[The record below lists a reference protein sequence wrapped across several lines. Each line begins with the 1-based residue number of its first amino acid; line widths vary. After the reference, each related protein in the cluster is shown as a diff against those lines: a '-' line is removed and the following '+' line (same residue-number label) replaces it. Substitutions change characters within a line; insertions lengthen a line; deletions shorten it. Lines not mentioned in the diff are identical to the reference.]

1 MPPPAVTYG
10 ACSSAPSSSECQKD
24 CRDEAEVPLE
34 FRACDVQ
41 PDSVAPHH
49 HTTMQQQTAPAS
61 FAYASEPQAVGTK
74 RRPKYRTDEE
84 NELALSSNIMH
95 DRRVVRGNT
104 YGAQVVTQNAAREL
118 DRLRMENERA
128 MKREVAR
135 RRLEQGARPRTPPPV
150 AGRSHM
156 DTMTDTYLEELSD
169 RPVEVEASA
178 QTEAYLDRPPSPLF
192 VPAKSGADVAC
203 QVDVAEIFDFDA
215 EVAPILEVLV
225 GKTLQASMLEVM
237 EEEELAAIRK
247 RQDEFE
253 EERNAELLE
262 VQRLE
267 AEAARKF
274 AEKKRRVAQEK
285 ERKRAQ
291 AALKEKVAARSFAK
305 NYLGEMN
312 ATVFGALEAEGLF
325 YDPVAK
331 EVEEVFLPWLFDAAV
346 ANSGTVATAQAVAED
361 VLKSALAAALALQK
375 AAEEDE
381 AKRQAEVAAA
391 KAKAEEEAVAAAA
404 AVAAAEGEEAA

>member
-1 MPPPAVTYG
+1 MMQTMP
-10 ACSSAPSSSECQKD
+10 
-24 CRDEAEVPLE
+24 
-34 FRACDVQ
+34 
-41 PDSVAPHH
+41 
-49 HTTMQQQTAPAS
+49 QQQPES

-84 NELALSSNIMH
+84 EGGLDLSNNIMH

-135 RRLEQGARPRTPPPV
+135 RRLEQTSRPRTPPPV
-150 AGRSHM
+150 GGRAHM
-156 DTMTDTYLEELSD
+156 DTMTDNYLEELSD
-169 RPVEVEASA
+169 RPVEVDAAA
-178 QTEAYLDRPPSPLF
+178 QTEAFLDRPPSPLF

-215 EVAPILEVLV
+215 ECAPLLEVLV
-225 GKTLQASMLEVM
+225 GKTLQTSMLEVM

-253 EERNAELLE
+253 EERNSELME

-285 ERKRAQ
+285 ERKRLQ

-305 NYLGEMN
+305 HYLGEMN
-312 ATVFGALEAEGLF
+312 ATVFGQLEAEGHF
-325 YDPVAK
+325 FDPVAK
-331 EVEEVFLPWLFDAAV
+331 EVEAVFLPWLLDGCV
-346 ANSGTVATAQAVAED
+346 AQSEQVATARGVADDLLKAALKRAVELQEAAAEQQAV
-361 VLKSALAAALALQK
+361 
-375 AAEEDE
+375 
-381 AKRQAEVAAA
+381 EVAAA
-391 KAKAEEEAVAAAA
+391 EAKAAEDAAAA
-404 AVAAAEGEEAA
+404 AAAAEEAAAAAAE

>member
-1 MPPPAVTYG
+1 MP
-10 ACSSAPSSSECQKD
+10 
-24 CRDEAEVPLE
+24 
-34 FRACDVQ
+34 
-41 PDSVAPHH
+41 
-49 HTTMQQQTAPAS
+49 QQATGS

-74 RRPKYRTDEE
+74 RRPKYRTDDEGE
-84 NELALSSNIMH
+84 NELALSNNIMH
-95 DRRVVRGNT
+95 DRRVIRGNT

-135 RRLEQGARPRTPPPV
+135 RRLEQTSRPRTPPPV
-150 AGRSHM
+150 AGRMHS

-169 RPVEVEASA
+169 RPVEVDAAA
-178 QTEAYLDRPPSPLF
+178 QTEAHLDRPPSPLF

-203 QVDVAEIFDFDA
+203 QVEVAEIFDFDA
-215 EVAPILEVLV
+215 ECAPLLEVLV
-225 GKTLQASMLEVM
+225 GKTLQTSMLEVM

-253 EERNAELLE
+253 EERNAELME

-285 ERKRAQ
+285 ERKRLQ

-305 NYLGEMN
+305 HYLGEMN
-312 ATVFGALEAEGLF
+312 ATVFGQLEAEGHF

-331 EVEEVFLPWLFDAAV
+331 EVEAVFLPWLLDGCV
-346 ANSGTVATAQAVAED
+346 AQAEQVATAQSLCD
-361 VLKSALAAALALQK
+361 DLLKAALKRASEVQAAAAAKK
-375 AAEEDE
+375 AAEEE
-381 AKRQAEVAAA
+381 AAA
-391 KAKAEEEAVAAAA
+391 AAAAEAAEAAAVAAAA
-404 AVAAAEGEEAA
+404 AAAAAEAGEE